1 MFKTRE
7 EAEYELERVEVIQ
20 KLGSNVQLS
29 IPAEPQEL
37 TRLMQTVSFF
47 NIDILVRLQHW
58 FEIIRVLRK
67 AVAANIMTKY
77 FNMLGNYDEIERELN
92 KTIDGSGAILDTAS
106 PHLRAI
112 RAKKQSAERA
122 IQKVLKKLL
131 SDRAHLFSDGVIV
144 ERNGH
149 YVVPVKR
156 NFKSDL
162 PGVVHAYS
170 NSGETVF
177 IEPLEVTE
185 HTAELMELEEL
196 EKEEIEQILRA
207 ITDDLGPLLPH
218 IEQDIRVIIDLDIIC
233 AKVRYAQELGAT
245 MPCFAEDLVI
255 VNGFHPMLRQV
266 CDTVVP
272 LNVRMT
278 RDQPILLISGPNAGG
293 KTVVL
298 KTMGVIALMAKCGM
312 MIPVEEGSRLP
323 FFDAVY
329 ADIGDEQS
337 IESQMS
343 TFAAH
348 LVQLK
353 GALKADSQSLVLLDE
368 LMSQTS
374 VEEGSALA
382 MAFLDTFAEKK
393 CWVLATTHNENLK
406 LYASSRPEM
415 QNGGMEY
422 TDHPTYRL
430 ILGIPQPSNAVRLAQ
445 TVGINHGIIDR
456 ARSYMDKE
464 KIGFNELFEDL
475 SKQLKSVEKD
485 RAQLSHLID
494 EYETKLADF
503 NVKRKSVLEDLKA
516 TYRKNM
522 IQSKRSI
529 EKLIKD
535 LKKQGATPAKV
546 REARSFFTE
555 RLDEKARHEPYHPT
569 IGEIVRIRELN
580 KNGQVIEEHGGQYKV
595 SLDTIFYWVDPKDIE
610 ALK

>member
-1 MFKTRE
+1 LFKTRE
-7 EAEYELERVEVIQ
+7 EAEYELERVEVFQ
-20 KLGSNVQLS
+20 KLGVNVQLS

-37 TRLMQTVSFF
+37 TRLMQTVSFVSAGV
-47 NIDILVRLQHW
+47 LVRLKDW
-58 FEIIRVLRK
+58 FEIIHVLRK
-67 AVAANIMTKY
+67 AVTGNIMTKY
-77 FNMLGNYDEIERELN
+77 FNVLGNYDEIEHELK

-106 PHLRAI
+106 PHLRTI
-112 RAKKQSAERA
+112 RAKKQSVERS
-122 IQKVLKKLL
+122 IQRIMKKLL
-131 SDRAHLFSDGVIV
+131 SDRSYLFSDNVIV
-144 ERNGH
+144 KRNGH
-149 YVVPVKR
+149 YVMPVKR

-162 PGVVHAYS
+162 PGAVHAYS

-177 IEPLEVTE
+177 VEPLEVTD
-185 HTAELMELEEL
+185 HTAELLELEEF

-207 ITDDLGPLLPH
+207 LTDNLRPLLPH
-218 IEQDIRVIIDLDIIC
+218 IEQDINVVIDLDIVC
-233 AKVRYAQELGAT
+233 AKIRYAQELGAT

-255 VNGFHPMLRQV
+255 VNGFHPMLRRV
-266 CDTVVP
+266 CENVVP

-298 KTMGVIALMAKCGM
+298 KTVGVIALMAKCGM
-312 MIPVEEGSRLP
+312 LIPVEEGSRLP
-323 FFDAVY
+323 FFDTVY

-353 GALKADSQSLVLLDE
+353 GALNADSQSLVLLDE

-406 LYASSRPEM
+406 LYASSRSEM

-475 SKQLKSVEKD
+475 SKQLKSIEKD
-485 RAQLSHLID
+485 REQLSRLVN

-516 TYRKNM
+516 TYKRDM
-522 IQSKRSI
+522 IQAKRSV

-546 REARSFFTE
+546 HESRRFFAE
-555 RLDEKARHEPYHPT
+555 RLVEKAEHEPYHPT

-610 ALK
+610 AVK